1 MNKDPFGLDIEAELE
16 RVSDFLVQLLLS
28 IIGIPK
34 IDITEKLPISPSS
47 YRFRLSNKWDWKVG
61 CARANSTEQKQGIAI
76 AKEKGHY
83 KDRPVKYAAG
93 EKNSEA

>member
-1 MNKDPFGLDIEAELE
+1 MNKDSFGLDIEAELE

-47 YRFRLSNKWDWKVG
+47 YRFRLSNK
-61 CARANSTEQKQGIAI
+61 
-76 AKEKGHY
+76 
-83 KDRPVKYAAG
+83 
-93 EKNSEA
+93 